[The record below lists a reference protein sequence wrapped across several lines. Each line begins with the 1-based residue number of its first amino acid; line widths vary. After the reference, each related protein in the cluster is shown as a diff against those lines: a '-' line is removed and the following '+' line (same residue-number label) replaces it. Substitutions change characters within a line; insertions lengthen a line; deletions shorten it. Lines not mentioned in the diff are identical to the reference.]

1 MNDLAAIKVIKL
13 EPGERTVR
21 CLESY
26 GCVAFRCDWEL
37 SRIEDTCQFLAC
49 CGVSLLWCCDFYA
62 KCAERCGGLM
72 RRVAVRMPV
81 YQSVEI
87 I

>member
-13 EPGERTVR
+13 EPGERTDHSVFGVA
-21 CLESY
+21 Y

-49 CGVSLLWCCDFYA
+49 CGVCPY
-62 KCAERCGGLM
+62 CGVVIFM
-72 RRVAVRMPV
+72 
-81 YQSVEI
+81 QSAQSDVEV
-87 I
+87 